1 MSVVWRVVSALFVAM
16 VFTGAAVAGDLDGA
30 IFRVTLESGP
40 LGPLETQLV
49 FEEAA
54 GAVRARSLSGA
65 LGPIRDLPGARGAA
79 TDLSSALFALEAS
92 PAGEGYAGSLV
103 APWTEAVVRFALSGD
118 RIEGTIEG
126 GLFGGSF
133 AGARAAEVRRL
144 RDYPSILEAFDTVVR
159 AKIFDPRDLET
170 EAYRV
175 FRERLGAV
183 GAVAR
188 DDLDLVLGFRFGW
201 TNDPFSHF
209 ELRRSAAPAEAM
221 MKHFDGFRV
230 GQQAARVEL
239 DGDLAVLRV
248 DTMMGNDTIEY
259 VEAAYDQIARA
270 GSRALI
276 VDLRGNEGGAFAVK
290 PLLEHV
296 IDEPMDAGYFMSQK
310 WNGVHD
316 RLPSAE
322 ELGALEPWTGWSVSA
337 FWRSVQDEG
346 LVRIRMTPAQPNF
359 DGPVFVVV
367 DGRSAS
373 ATELAADGFR
383 ASGLATLVGEQ
394 TMGHMLSQSFFDVTD
409 GYLVSLPVADY
420 CSVTHGRIEGV
431 GVPVD
436 VEAPSDV
443 ALDRA
448 RALARA
454 ALAGQSVDHAASAP

>member
-1 MSVVWRVVSALFVAM
+1 MSAVWRVAAALFAVV
-16 VFTGAAVAGDLDGA
+16 VFTGVAVAGDLEGA
-30 IFRVTLESGP
+30 VFRVTLETGP
-40 LGPLETQLV
+40 LGPIETQLV
-49 FEEAA
+49 FDEAD
-54 GAVRARSLSGA
+54 GAVQARSLAGA
-65 LGPIRDLPGARGAA
+65 LASIRDLPGAQGGT
-79 TDLSSALFALEAS
+79 TDLSSALFALRAS
-92 PAGEGYAGSLV
+92 PAGGGYTGSLV
-103 APWTEAVVRFALSGD
+103 APWAEAVVRFSLSGD
-118 RIEGTIEG
+118 RIEGAIEG
-126 GLFGGSF
+126 GLFSGPF

-170 EAYRV
+170 EAYRA
-175 FRERLGAV
+175 FRERLGEVA
-183 GAVAR
+183 AEAR

-209 ELRRSAAPAEAM
+209 ELRRSSVSAEAM
-221 MKHFDGFRV
+221 MMHFDGFRV

-259 VEAAYDQIARA
+259 VEAAYDEIARA

-296 IDEPMDAGYFMSQK
+296 IDTPMDAGYFMSQK
-310 WNGVHD
+310 WNGAHD

-322 ELGALEPWTGWSVSA
+322 ELGALEPWVGWSVSA

-346 LVRIRMTPAQPNF
+346 LVRIRMAPAEPNF

-394 TMGHMLSQSFFDVTD
+394 TMGHMLSQSPFDVAD

-420 CSVTHGRIEGV
+420 CSATHGRIEGV

-436 VEAPSDV
+436 VEVSSD
-443 ALDRA
+443 A
-448 RALARA
+448 ALARA
-454 ALAGQSVDHAASAP
+454 KALARSALAGESFDHAASAP